1 MKTFKFFNTPNDKIR
16 FLKYFPLPSTIVSFY
31 TMLGFFLIGVIL
43 HKNKQQSKK
52 LKIIMHI
59 LTEDFNITNL
69 LGFFLLKEGLHGYK
83 NFHVL

>member
-16 FLKYFPLPSTIVSFY
+16 FLKYFPLPSTIFSFY

-69 LGFFLLKEGLHGYK
+69 LGFFY
-83 NFHVL
+83 